1 VSQGDVPASKP
12 EDAGPPNPDSLSAS
26 LLEALGAADRAE
38 RARAIAGAA
47 EMVDPDLLVEAVADQ
62 ADSRRRNAAM
72 DALAT
77 GGARSVPALVR
88 GLRHPDGEVVMFS
101 AGVLARTGSPAAI
114 PHLVSLLD
122 HEDINVVQQVI
133 DGLAQ
138 IRTTLA
144 VDALVKVLDR
154 DPWLRF
160 AAVHALGEI
169 GDQRAVP
176 ALAPLVDDELVRGA
190 VIRAMGKIGSKDA
203 LAVLFRVLRESQ
215 NTSTFAECL
224 GAIGEALDFQPN
236 QEALQNIAEWTELA
250 SPSSADLHDRLEQVL
265 ASDSGEGGAGG
276 EGPDARHSAATIVK
290 ALKLRPLYTALVLA
304 GRDPKLREVLEFSA
318 VSIGDE
324 IVPMLRDGLTSPNA
338 AVRMLACECLGA
350 LGHVPAAAVIEKLID
365 DPEPSVRGAAV
376 NALMRLGCDG
386 AIPAMGKCLVDA
398 EAIVR
403 EATVAAFCCMDVEI
417 VAGTVLALVEAPTFP
432 RRVALTVARANPHR
446 SYHAFIIAC
455 LSDAAPAVR
464 RAAVEA
470 LARQPTVDVV
480 GTLEPLLHDADAD
493 VRRAVVSILGG
504 FRSRRVKQLLTNQAE
519 TDAETVVDA
528 VQALGK
534 LGEATV
540 VPFLIS
546 LYDREETPAKL
557 AIVDVLKEIRDPATE
572 PFLARQLGNP
582 DPALRRAVVLAL
594 GAIRSEN
601 AVRQLVPVAKDPDDA
616 VRSAVVTVLGT
627 SDSAPAI
634 DALTRLAH
642 DPSRPIAA
650 LARQALEKLGQPLS

>member
-1 VSQGDVPASKP
+1 
-12 EDAGPPNPDSLSAS
+12 
-26 LLEALGAADRAE
+26 
-38 RARAIAGAA
+38 
-47 EMVDPDLLVEAVADQ
+47 MVDPDLLVEAVADQ

-88 GLRHPDGEVVMFS
+88 GLRHSDCEVVMFS

-133 DGLAQ
+133 EGLAQ

-144 VDALVKVLDR
+144 VDALMKVLDR

-169 GDQRAVP
+169 GDHRAVP
-176 ALAPLVDDELVRGA
+176 ALAPLIDDESVRGA
-190 VIRAMGKIGSKDA
+190 VIRAMGKIGSPEA
-203 LAVLFRVLRESQ
+203 LAVLFRVVRESHD
-215 NTSTFAECL
+215 TSTFAECL
-224 GAIGEALDFQPN
+224 RAIGEALEVQPN
-236 QEALQNIAEWTELA
+236 QEALQNIAAWAELA
-250 SPSSADLHDRLEQVL
+250 SPSSARLHERLEQVL
-265 ASDSGEGGAGG
+265 ASDGGGGGMDGE
-276 EGPDARHSAATIVK
+276 EPDARHSAATIVK
-290 ALKLRPLYTALVLA
+290 ALRLRPLYTTLVLA
-304 GRDPKLREVLEFSA
+304 GRDPTLREVLEFSA
-318 VSIGDE
+318 VSIGEE
-324 IVPMLRDGLTSPNA
+324 IVPMLRAGLESPNA

-350 LGHVPAAAVIEKLID
+350 LGNVPAAAQIERLIED
-365 DPEPSVRGAAV
+365 ADGRVRAAAV

-386 AIPAMGKCLVDA
+386 AIPVMGKCLIDP
-398 EAIVR
+398 ELIVR

-417 VAGTVLALVEAPTFP
+417 VAGTLRALVEAPAFP
-432 RRVALTVARANPHR
+432 RRTALTIVRGNPHR
-446 SYHAFIIAC
+446 GYHAFILAC
-455 LSDAAPAVR
+455 LADDSPPVR

-480 GTLEPLLHDADAD
+480 GTLEPMLQDADPE

-519 TDAETVVDA
+519 TDPSSLVDA

-540 VPFLIS
+540 VPFLVA
-546 LYDREETPAKL
+546 LFDREGTATVAKI
-557 AIVDVLKEIRDPATE
+557 AIIEVLKEIRDPATE

-582 DPALRRAVVLAL
+582 DPALRRAAVLAL
-594 GAIRSEN
+594 GATRSPN
-601 AVRQLVPVAKDPDDA
+601 ALRQLVSVARDPDET
-616 VRSAVVTVLGT
+616 VRSVVAAVLG
-627 SDSAPAI
+627 SSGNAQAV
-634 DALTRLAH
+634 DALTRLSH
-642 DPSRPIAA
+642 DPIRPIAA
-650 LARQALEKLGQPLS
+650 LARQALEKLGQSAG